1 MYETGLLFDI
11 LHITSQDWLINWHK
25 QMTSS
30 TNQDDAILSQQV
42 EDLSINNYTDM
53 ATTCANCGN
62 EGTNLNICNKCKA
75 ATYCNAAC
83 KKKHRSKHK
92 QDCEKRAAELA
103 VELHKGKL
111 EQERQAAELRD
122 RELFKEPP
130 PIKDC
135 DICMLPL
142 PQLESGKRYKPCCG
156 NIICAGCIYAVAI
169 RDKNE
174 TKCPFCRTPTA
185 VSNKEIVQRIK
196 KRVEIGDAEAIDNM
210 GSYYCYG
217 QYGLPRSINK
227 ALELWHRAADLG
239 HTDSYHNIGVAYD
252 FGKGVKMNE
261 KMANH
266 YYELAAM
273 GGNASS
279 RYNIG
284 SSEYRVGNI
293 ERALKH
299 QMIAVGSGYSVSLSA
314 IQRMYKD
321 REATKDDYAK
331 ALRAYQAYLGEI
343 KSVQRDEA
351 AAAIENYKYYELLS
365 PGAQP
370 PNHIYGKDLP
380 NF

>member
-1 MYETGLLFDI
+1 
-11 LHITSQDWLINWHK
+11 
-25 QMTSS
+25 
-30 TNQDDAILSQQV
+30 
-42 EDLSINNYTDM
+42 
-53 ATTCANCGN
+53 
-62 EGTNLNICNKCKA
+62 
-75 ATYCNAAC
+75 
-83 KKKHRSKHK
+83 
-92 QDCEKRAAELA
+92 
-103 VELHKGKL
+103 
-111 EQERQAAELRD
+111 
-122 RELFKEPP
+122 
-130 PIKDC
+130 
-135 DICMLPL
+135 
-142 PQLESGKRYKPCCG
+142 
-156 NIICAGCIYAVAI
+156 
-169 RDKNE
+169 
-174 TKCPFCRTPTA
+174 
-185 VSNKEIVQRIK
+185 
-196 KRVEIGDAEAIDNM
+196 
-210 GSYYCYG
+210 
-217 QYGLPRSINK
+217 
-227 ALELWHRAADLG
+227 
-239 HTDSYHNIGVAYD
+239 
-252 FGKGVKMNE
+252 MNE

-370 PNHIYGKDLP
+370 PNHVNGMDLP
-380 NF
+380 TF

>member
-1 MYETGLLFDI
+1 M
-11 LHITSQDWLINWHK
+11 HK
-25 QMTSS
+25 
-30 TNQDDAILSQQV
+30 
-42 EDLSINNYTDM
+42 E
-53 ATTCANCGN
+53 
-62 EGTNLNICNKCKA
+62 
-75 ATYCNAAC
+75 
-83 KKKHRSKHK
+83 
-92 QDCEKRAAELA
+92 
-103 VELHKGKL
+103 KL

-142 PQLESGKRYKPCCG
+142 PQLDSGKRHKPCCG
-156 NIICAGCIYAVAI
+156 KMICAGCIYAVAL
-169 RDKNE
+169 RGKNK

-185 VSNKEIVQRIK
+185 VSNKEIIKRVK
-196 KRVEIGDAEAIDNM
+196 KRMEIGNAEAIDNM
-210 GSYYCYG
+210 GSYYCHG
-217 QYGLPRSINK
+217 VHGLQKNLNK
-227 ALELWHRAADLG
+227 ALELWRRAAELG
-239 HTDSYHNIGVAYD
+239 YTESYHNIGVAYD
-252 FGKGVKMNE
+252 FGKGVKRNE

-284 SSEYRVGNI
+284 SSEYIVGNI

-299 QMIAVGSGYSVSLSA
+299 FMLSAGGGYNVSLRA
-314 IQRMYKD
+314 IQQMYKEG
-321 REATKDDYAK
+321 EATKDDYIQAI
-331 ALRAYQAYLGEI
+331 RGYQAYLGEI

-351 AAAIENYKYYELLS
+351 AAAIEGSKYYELLS

-370 PNHIYGKDLP
+370 PNHVNGKDLP